1 MNKKRACSRAF
12 AGHGPV
18 AESQR
23 SFKVAKTMMASYGKS
38 IISHDPFQHAFTD
51 HSLAS
56 GDYKFSERVR
66 NIVEIQGMDFF
77 NRKCTKLVARALD
90 NEEDAKSASFETF
103 DDVPGCPTR
112 RGTADGEIDQAF
124 ADVDQ
129 SGDEDGEQGK
139 ENEPRIDD
147 DSKDANRLSG
157 SSYASSES
165 THSSEDP
172 RSSSESESSEGLE
185 REGSSDR
192 SVELPGS
199 PYEPVESSEESAN
212 IIQRIDAEVPKQ
224 INGGSRIDKQLSLHK
239 MANGEKELDHFKMY
253 GDLNDNEWDPEDPNR
268 YSNDDPNRQ
277 VHGFEYQSPP
287 SITTN
292 EKGYKPK
299 QFPDYIE
306 PDPSE
311 LDLIAEDIFDFGTRN
326 NITRTSTYDS
336 SASASASTAE
346 TIPSSPESIV
356 NFRPLNQKPSFKFT
370 PSSSIA
376 SKLPEFL
383 ASMKAANDTLQADI
397 AAGRLGDHL
406 LEIDDATQ
414 QERGDERPYVE
425 MDLGLGVLEETTSHI
440 SSSDN
445 GVNEPDVATRSIIDA
460 ALQKST
466 SGKKSVAIEEL

>member
-1 MNKKRACSRAF
+1 
-12 AGHGPV
+12 
-18 AESQR
+18 
-23 SFKVAKTMMASYGKS
+23 
-38 IISHDPFQHAFTD
+38 
-51 HSLAS
+51 
-56 GDYKFSERVR
+56 
-66 NIVEIQGMDFF
+66 MDFF

-90 NEEDAKSASFETF
+90 YEEDAKSAYSESC
-103 DDVPGCPTR
+103 DGVPSCPTR
-112 RGTADGEIDQAF
+112 RGTADGEMDQAF

-129 SGDEDGEQGK
+129 SGDEDGEQEK

-157 SSYASSES
+157 SSSASSES
-165 THSSEDP
+165 TQSSESP

-199 PYEPVESSEESAN
+199 PYEPVEYSEESAN
-212 IIQRIDAEVPKQ
+212 IIKRIDAEVPKQ
-224 INGGSRIDKQLSLHK
+224 VNGGSRIDKQLSLHK
-239 MANGEKELDHFKMY
+239 MANSEKELDQFKKY
-253 GDLNDNEWDPEDPNR
+253 GDLNDNEWETEDPNR
-268 YSNDDPNRQ
+268 YSNDDPNRK
-277 VHGFEYQSPP
+277 VHDFEYQSPP

-292 EKGYKPK
+292 EKEYKPEP
-299 QFPDYIE
+299 FPNYVE

-326 NITRTSTYDS
+326 NITDTSTDDS
-336 SASASASTAE
+336 SASASTSTAE
-346 TIPSSPESIV
+346 AIPSSPESIV

-383 ASMKAANDTLQADI
+383 ASMKAANDALQADI

-406 LEIDDATQ
+406 LEINDATQ
-414 QERGDERPYVE
+414 QERGDDPYVE
-425 MDLGLGVLEETTSHI
+425 MNLGLGVLEETTSHI

-445 GVNEPDVATRSIIDA
+445 GINEPDVSTRSIIDA